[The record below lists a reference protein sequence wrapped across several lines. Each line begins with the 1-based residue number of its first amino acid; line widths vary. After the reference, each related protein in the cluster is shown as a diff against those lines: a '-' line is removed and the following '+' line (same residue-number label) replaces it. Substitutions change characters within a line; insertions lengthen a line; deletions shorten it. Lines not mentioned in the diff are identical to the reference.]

1 MFNQEGKMKKGFSLV
16 ELSIVIIIIGLLFV
30 GVSVGSSLIE
40 QAKNKSIIYE
50 IQEIER
56 SIKIFVTSF
65 DYLPG
70 DFPDAS
76 KIWGDACGGD
86 DAAPK
91 GCVGNADG
99 FVTSTEMIRFWQHLQ
114 LAEAMDK
121 SFTGISG
128 GASYVAGSD
137 PWHNESNAYESR
149 YEDGLL
155 YQIHH
160 TGNTWLNYGIKNHLI
175 RLGKNDNGPYYNSQG
190 GSFTAKEVYLIDK
203 KIDDGKPFVGFIQG
217 HIAYLG
223 TGWDTKSCS
232 GWGGTYD
239 TAYYLIDRDDTACQI
254 VFSGNRILG
263 F

>member
-1 MFNQEGKMKKGFSLV
+1 MKKGFSLV

-30 GVSVGSSLIE
+30 GVSAGSTLIE
-40 QAKNKSIIYE
+40 QAKLRTIINE
-50 IQEIER
+50 IMEVQR
-56 SIKIFVTSF
+56 SVKIFKVAY

-70 DFPDAS
+70 DFPDAG

-86 DAAPK
+86 EAAPN

-99 FVTSTEMIRFWQHLQ
+99 FVSYLEMFRFWQHLQ

-128 GASYVAGSD
+128 GSSYAAGSD

-155 YQIHH
+155 YQVHY
-160 TGNTWLNYGIKNHLI
+160 TGNNWLNYGIKNHLI

-190 GSFTAKEVYLIDK
+190 GSFTAKKVYLVDK
-203 KIDDGKPFVGFIQG
+203 KIDDGKPLVGFIQG

-223 TGWDTKSCS
+223 SGWDTKICS
-232 GWGGTYD
+232 RWYGSYD
-239 TAYYLIDRDDTACQI
+239 TAFYDIDDDNTACQI
-254 VFSGNRILG
+254 VFSGNKI
-263 F
+263 FDF